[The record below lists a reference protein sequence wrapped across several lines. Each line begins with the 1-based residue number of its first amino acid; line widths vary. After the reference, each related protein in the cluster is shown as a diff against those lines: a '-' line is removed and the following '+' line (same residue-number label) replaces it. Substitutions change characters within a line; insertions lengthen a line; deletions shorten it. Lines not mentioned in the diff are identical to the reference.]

1 MGGSAGAAG
10 AGQGGIAGTA
20 GFSGG
25 TGGGAGAGF
34 AGIGASGGVAGTT
47 GGLSGAGGAGTA
59 GIGGAGAGG
68 AGAGGTGDDGCT
80 STPAGDIALTEVAIY
95 QAVKIPVME
104 DMQPVDD
111 RNADVV
117 AGRDA
122 LVRVFVQP
130 GGSFQRREIAA
141 RLTLTTGGT
150 SKVLSAKLSPAGAS
164 SDASGNS
171 TFNIEVDAADIA
183 PTTAYSVELV
193 ECATP
198 SGTAMNARFPASG
211 TSSLEARETG
221 VLKVTLV
228 PIAYGADGSNRVPDT
243 SAATIAKYK
252 EHMEKLYP
260 VTEVEM
266 VVRPGGAVTSNANL
280 NSDSG
285 WNSTLNALANLRY
298 DDSPDDD
305 VYYYGLVNPAQ
316 DIGDYCG
323 GGCIAGVAYVV
334 ESPSQPDGRV
344 GFGLGFTGSPQ
355 EMAATYETMAH
366 EVGHEHGRDHAP
378 CNVQGDQNYPHD
390 GGSIG
395 SWGYDLITGAL
406 QDPEEITD
414 IMGYCQDVWVS
425 DYTYQAFVE
434 RIASLN
440 GNNRFIRLPA
450 ARFRTLLVDRG
461 QAPRWGLTPSRPVS
475 PHGTPEPAR
484 VLDAKGNVVANV
496 TVYRAAVGD
505 TGASSVLVPE
515 RQAGW
520 HSIEISGSTPL
531 LFAASS
537 ASDVKRF

>member
-1 MGGSAGAAG
+1 MAGL
-10 AGQGGIAGTA
+10 
-20 GFSGG
+20 
-25 TGGGAGAGF
+25 
-34 AGIGASGGVAGTT
+34 GGVAGAT
-47 GGLSGAGGAGTA
+47 
-59 GIGGAGAGG
+59 GGAGAGG
-68 AGAGGTGDDGCT
+68 AGMAGLGGAGAGGGGAGGMGNDGCT

-95 QAVKIPVME
+95 QAVKIPLME
-104 DMQPVDD
+104 DMDAVDD

-117 AGRDA
+117 AGRNA

-130 GGSFQRREIAA
+130 GGSFQRRELAA

-183 PTTAYSVELV
+183 ATTAYSVELV

-211 TSSLEARETG
+211 TTPLEARLTG

-266 VVRPGGAVTSNANL
+266 VVRPGGALTSNANL
-280 NSDSG
+280 NSDGG

-298 DDSPDDD
+298 DDGPDDD

-344 GFGLGFTGSPQ
+344 GFGLGFTGSNQ
-355 EMAATYETMAH
+355 ELAATYETMAH

-406 QDPEEITD
+406 QDPNEITD

-434 RIASLN
+434 RIATLN

-450 ARFRTLLVDRG
+450 ARFRTLLVDKG
-461 QAPRWGLTPSRPVS
+461 QVARWGLAPSRAVS
-475 PHGTPEPAR
+475 PHGTPEPAS
-484 VLDAKGNVVANV
+484 VLDANGKKVADV
-496 TVYRAAVGD
+496 TVYRVGVGD
-505 TGASSVLVPE
+505 IGASSVLVPE
-515 RQAGW
+515 PQTGW
-520 HSIEISGSTPL
+520 HSIEINGSTPL
-531 LFAASS
+531 QFAAPVTVSGLR
-537 ASDVKRF
+537 KR